1 MRAARKIRQPF
12 FYHLIPDT
20 LYLTPDTY
28 PLLSHSTFRDT
39 YITIAKMV
47 NKPILPT
54 NKA

>member
-1 MRAARKIRQPF
+1 MRAARKIWQPF
-12 FYHLIPDT
+12 FTLHLI
-20 LYLTPDTY
+20 PDTY